1 MRSLYAGGGGRS
13 VHPFSYRVGHAGR
26 GKRWPIEVL
35 PRRVV
40 NGRTAFA
47 FRHGRAFRSTPF
59 RAFRNGPQHGPFV
72 FFRAASP
79 SSTASFRA
87 FQIKKYF
94 RAVPLCPGRP
104 EKLRMSTLARWN
116 EREEKHSIVAPRARR
131 VNLRREDDR
140 PLVFFGA
147 SRDDPRSLLNRP

>member
-13 VHPFSYRVGHAGR
+13 VHPFSYRVGHASR

-79 SSTASFRA
+79 SSTAFRSV
-87 FQIKKYF
+87 FQIQKKLE
-94 RAVPLCPGRP
+94 RGAAVPRKAGKVADVDVG
-104 EKLRMSTLARWN
+104 EM
-116 EREEKHSIVAPRARR
+116 EREGGEAQYRCAEGAKGQPTPRRRSSARFLRSVA
-131 VNLRREDDR
+131 
-140 PLVFFGA
+140 
-147 SRDDPRSLLNRP
+147 